1 MLIATAA
8 FSPDEKPSDGLGY
21 ANGYAFANGQA
32 PGLSERMQRM
42 AAAAADGIVDG
53 VDDGQ

>member
-1 MLIATAA
+1 MLTTSAA
-8 FSPDEKPSDGLGY
+8 FSPNDKPSNGLGY
-21 ANGYAFANGQA
+21 ANGYAYANGQA

-42 AAAAADGIVDG
+42 AAAAANGIVDG